1 MYISKFKWQNFI
13 NYNLTVLVKFL
24 FVVEVMV
31 SINSYAVTL

>member
-13 NYNLTVLVKFL
+13 NYNLTVLVNFF